1 MTSIPIDI
9 AQSKLGELIR
19 QMTPG
24 EELIITEGN
33 LPIAR
38 LVSTARP
45 GKERKLGTLA
55 GTVLYKWED
64 FDGPLE
70 DFREYME

>member
-1 MTSIPIDI
+1 MASIPIDI
-9 AQSKLGELIR
+9 AQSKLGELIH

-38 LVSTARP
+38 LVSTARHR
-45 GKERKLGTLA
+45 KERKLGTLA
-55 GTVLYKWED
+55 GTVLYMSED
-64 FDGPLE
+64 FDGPLD